1 MLSRNVSIT
10 LKIKIVLISSS
21 LILAGLLTLIGVV
34 NITKLNQGNLASFK
48 NESVNAAEK
57 ELQHLIDLAY
67 SIVEISFDRFQQGVL
82 TEDAAKTE
90 ALTAINHLRYNEGR
104 GYFWVND
111 TTRPIPIMLMH
122 PISPELEGKVLR
134 NSIYNC
140 ALGKDQNLFQAAVDI
155 CLDKGEG
162 VIDYVW
168 PDPKNRNKTLPK
180 LSYVK
185 SFEQWDFIIGTGI
198 YIDEIEALAKEKSIT
213 ADKTTQGILLQLILV
228 AIVITFLI
236 FIVSLSFT
244 NSIRKRLNL
253 LNDQMINIASGDA
266 DLTSR
271 LDESQT
277 DEIGNIS
284 KNFNLFVKKL
294 QEMMQ
299 KIAKS
304 VTLVSETN
312 TEVHRTLA
320 LLDGNANDTKQQSQN
335 VTTEVAHSLQRI
347 SGISVASEELSA
359 NSTAVAAAVEE
370 LSSTVNEIAGNCTKE
385 SEITQQASQQSN
397 ETRVSIDNLR
407 KSAAEVGKII
417 DVIHGIADQTNLLA
431 LNATIEAASAG
442 DAGKGF
448 AVVANEV
455 KELAKQTSN
464 ATEEISN
471 KIHSMQEST
480 SKTFDEIAAISE
492 TIEELNII
500 SHTIV
505 SAVEEQSV
513 TTSEIAKN
521 VSSTDMG
528 VQEIAQNA
536 SESSEGFGKISNS
549 IKSVNSNIEET
560 TEHVSQ
566 ISDRLQT
573 LGNEVGELREVLALF
588 KY

>member
-21 LILAGLLTLIGVV
+21 LILAGLLTMIGVV

-471 KIHSMQEST
+471 KIHFMQEST